1 MMCHIPPLPLLSS
14 ALQLKCRLPNSK
26 ELGDLKV
33 SWNSK
38 PQARRLAVV
47 YAARVFGSIR
57 NQQCTHFST
66 PVFLLRATLI
76 LWIYDVV
83 CTLQQAQDSPS
94 TLSGSPVVVLGVPDT
109 NTVDQTQW
117 VESGTGRIKLLG
129 IGHIAPS
136 PLGRRRLLEE
146 SITLM
151 RSLGAWGISRIYGQL
166 LTRLQAE

>member
-1 MMCHIPPLPLLSS
+1 MYPLFYPSFPASCHLDIV
-14 ALQLKCRLPNSK
+14 
-26 ELGDLKV
+26 DL
-33 SWNSK
+33 
-38 PQARRLAVV
+38 RRRM
-47 YAARVFGSIR
+47 YAATG
-57 NQQCTHFST
+57 TG
-66 PVFLLRATLI
+66 LA
-76 LWIYDVV
+76 
-83 CTLQQAQDSPS
+83 S